1 MSKFGNKFPLYD
13 LEKMAILSP
22 TKSEPS
28 ECIFVD
34 VPILSDILDK
44 FLFTNN
50 NFSSDLSVYIFLQN
64 RHYFGMVLSALFWS
78 ERSAC
83 AALGCRQKRR
93 WPL

>member
-22 TKSEPS
+22 TKSKPS

-34 VPILSDILDK
+34 VPILLDILGK

-50 NFSSDLSVYIFLQN
+50 NFSSDLSVY